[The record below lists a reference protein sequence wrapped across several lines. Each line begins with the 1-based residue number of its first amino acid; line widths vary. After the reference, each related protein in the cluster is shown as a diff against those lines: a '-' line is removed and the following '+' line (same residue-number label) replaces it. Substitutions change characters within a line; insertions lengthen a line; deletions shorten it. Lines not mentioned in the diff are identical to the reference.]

1 MFHSLV
7 HQYLKTLSPRA
18 HLGDELSMY
27 TITAKAMDTYDLE
40 SNWGT
45 HEVIIQRNK
54 IAINLMF
61 LWFLERFPNAFPVLS
76 HLLGLIQ

>member
-1 MFHSLV
+1 M
-7 HQYLKTLSPRA
+7 
-18 HLGDELSMY
+18 GDELSMY

-61 LWFLERFPNAFPVLS
+61 LWF
-76 HLLGLIQ
+76 